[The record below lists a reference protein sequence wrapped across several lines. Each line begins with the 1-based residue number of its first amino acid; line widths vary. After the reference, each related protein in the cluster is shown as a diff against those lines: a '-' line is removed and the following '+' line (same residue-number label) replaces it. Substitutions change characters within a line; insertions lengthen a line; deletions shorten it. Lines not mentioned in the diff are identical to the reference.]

1 MIVLVCPYCLSTQI
15 KKDEERIAGTG
26 QDWFKCK
33 ECCHGF
39 PLRNTEYREESD
51 IFD

>member
-1 MIVLVCPYCLSTQI
+1 MIVLACPDCLSTRI

-33 ECCHGF
+33 EMLPWF
-39 PLRNTEYREESD
+39 PAPEYRVPGRERYL
-51 IFD
+51 